1 MASKGVMAV
10 ELAHDSIAGVF
21 HFSIDENVSSE
32 QSHFSTHV
40 HPIYDLSS
48 VVILWFPWAEE
59 KGRFMLQQY
68 AQFKDKYSAKL
79 DKTPIT
85 WCDYN
90 WNSKPTQLRTAEKN
104 TWETSIVLRENVLC
118 FGFKFLCELSR
129 VTQRILKLLFTQI
142 PDDINIA
149 QQLDHP
155 DSNCEISLIHLSKPQ

>member
-21 HFSIDENVSSE
+21 HFSIDENVSGE

-48 VVILWFPWAEE
+48 MVILWLPWAEE

-68 AQFKDKYSAKL
+68 PQFNDKNSAKL
-79 DKTPIT
+79 DKTWIT

-90 WNSKPTQLRTAEKN
+90 WNLQKTNSTTDSRKEHLGDLNLSKGECVLVSNSCVSLHNTYWSSYSLKYQLNIN
-104 TWETSIVLRENVLC
+104 T
-118 FGFKFLCELSR
+118 
-129 VTQRILKLLFTQI
+129 
-142 PDDINIA
+142 A
-149 QQLDHP
+149 QQLNRP
-155 DSNCEISLIHLSKPQ
+155 DSNCEISLIHLSMLQ